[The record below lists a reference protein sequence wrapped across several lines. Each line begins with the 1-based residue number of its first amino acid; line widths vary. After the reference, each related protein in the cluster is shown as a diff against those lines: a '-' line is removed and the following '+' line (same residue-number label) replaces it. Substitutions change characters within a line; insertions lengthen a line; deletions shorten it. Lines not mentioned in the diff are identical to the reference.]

1 MSTKIEKTKKM
12 IAEWVYEKKD
22 WETRHTI
29 TPFYQNVT
37 REDIQI

>member
-1 MSTKIEKTKKM
+1 MVKELEKIKKM
-12 IAEWVYEKKD
+12 IAEWVHEKKD

-37 REDIQI
+37 REGIQF